1 MTGELVLVT
10 GGTGFVG
17 SHCIVALLQ
26 QGYRVRTT
34 VRSLGREQ
42 QLRSMISS
50 AGVDAGPDHLE
61 LAEADLLA
69 DAGWDDAMAGCDYLL
84 HVASP
89 FPLGVPKDEDEL
101 IRPAREGALRA
112 LRAAKKAGVKR
123 AVLTSS
129 FAAIGYGHPHDSRMF
144 TEADWTDLTGTEA
157 VAPYPKSKTLAERA
171 AWDYVAGEGAGLELS
186 VVNPVAIFGPPLGS
200 DTGTSLELLR
210 RMLDGKVPGLPRLAF
225 GIIDVRDVADLHM
238 RAMTHPE
245 AAGERFLAIS
255 GDFMSMK
262 AMAEVLRSAL
272 GERARKVPTRQLPDW
287 LVRLVGRFDSGV
299 GQLATE
305 IGADKHATSQKA
317 QDLLGWSP
325 RPPEEALV
333 SSAES
338 LLALG

>member
-17 SHCIVALLQ
+17 SHCIVALLEH
-26 QGYRVRTT
+26 GHRVRTT

-42 QLRSMISS
+42 QLRSMISA
-50 AGVDAGPDHLE
+50 AGVDAGPDRLE
-61 LAEADLLA
+61 LVEADLLA
-69 DAGWDDAMAGCDYLL
+69 DAGWDDAMAGCRYVL

-112 LRAAKKAGVKR
+112 LTAARKAGVER

-129 FAAIGYGHPHDSRMF
+129 FAAIGYGHPHGSRMF
-144 TEADWTDLTGTEA
+144 TEADWTDLSGAEP

-200 DTGTSLELLR
+200 DTGTSLELLN
-210 RMLDGKVPGLPRLAF
+210 RMLQGQLPGLPRLTF
-225 GIIDVRDVADLHM
+225 GIVDVRDVADLHV

-255 GDFMSMK
+255 GDFMSLRW
-262 AMAEVLRSAL
+262 MADVLRTRL

-287 LVRLVGRFDSGV
+287 LVRLVGRFDSGT
-299 GQLATE
+299 GQIATE
-305 IGADKHATSQKA
+305 LGADKHATSDKA
-317 QDLLGWSP
+317 QSLLGWSP

-333 SSAES
+333 SSAEA
-338 LLALG
+338 LLAR

>member
-26 QGYRVRTT
+26 QGHRVRTT
-34 VRSLGREQ
+34 VRSRSREQ
-42 QLRSMISS
+42 QLRSMISA
-50 AGVDAGPDHLE
+50 AGVDAGPDRLE
-61 LAEADLLA
+61 LAEADLLV
-69 DAGWDDAMAGCDYLL
+69 DTGWDDAMEGCRFVL

-112 LRAAKKAGVKR
+112 LTAARKAGVER
-123 AVLTSS
+123 VVLTSS
-129 FAAIGYGHPHDSRMF
+129 FAAIGYGHPHGSRMF
-144 TEADWTDLTGTEA
+144 TEADWTELSGAEP

-210 RMLDGKVPGLPRLAF
+210 RMLEGKMPGLPRLSF
-225 GIIDVRDVADLHM
+225 GIVDVRDVADLHV

-245 AAGERFLAIS
+245 ASGERFLAIS
-255 GDFMSMK
+255 GDFMSL
-262 AMAEVLRSAL
+262 AWMADVLRARL
-272 GERARKVPTRQLPDW
+272 GERGRKIPTRQLPDW
-287 LVRLVGRFDSGV
+287 LIRLVGRFDSGT
-299 GQLATE
+299 GQIATE
-305 IGADKHATSQKA
+305 LGADKHATSQKA
-317 QDLLGWSP
+317 HDLLGWSP

-333 SSAES
+333 SSAEA
-338 LLALG
+338 LLAR

>member
-17 SHCIVALLQ
+17 SHCIVALLE
-26 QGYRVRTT
+26 QGHRVRTT

-42 QLRSMISS
+42 QLRSMISA
-50 AGVDAGPDHLE
+50 AGVDAGPDRLE

-69 DAGWDDAMAGCDYLL
+69 DAGWDDAMAGCRYVL

-112 LRAAKKAGVKR
+112 LTAARKAGVER

-129 FAAIGYGHPHDSRMF
+129 FAAIGYGHPHGSRMF
-144 TEADWTDLTGTEA
+144 TEADWTDLSGGEP

-200 DTGTSLELLR
+200 DTGTSLELLN
-210 RMLDGKVPGLPRLAF
+210 RMLQGQLPGLPRLTF
-225 GIIDVRDVADLHM
+225 GIVDVRDVADLHV

-255 GDFMSMK
+255 GDFMSLRW
-262 AMAEVLRSAL
+262 MADVLRTRL

-287 LVRLVGRFDSGV
+287 LVRLVGRFDSGT
-299 GQLATE
+299 GQIATE
-305 IGADKHATSQKA
+305 LGADKHATSDKA
-317 QDLLGWSP
+317 QSLLGWSP

-333 SSAES
+333 SSAEA
-338 LLALG
+338 LLAR

>member
-17 SHCIVALLQ
+17 SHCIVALLE
-26 QGYRVRTT
+26 QGHRVRTT

-42 QLRSMISS
+42 QLRSMISA
-50 AGVDAGPDHLE
+50 AGVDAGPDRLE

-69 DAGWDDAMAGCDYLL
+69 DAGWDDAMAGCRYVL

-112 LRAAKKAGVKR
+112 LTAARKAGVER

-129 FAAIGYGHPHDSRMF
+129 FAAIGYGHPHGSRMF
-144 TEADWTDLTGTEA
+144 TEADWTDLSGAEP

-200 DTGTSLELLR
+200 DTGTSLELLN
-210 RMLDGKVPGLPRLAF
+210 RMLQGQLPGLPRLTF
-225 GIIDVRDVADLHM
+225 GIVDVRDVADLHV

-255 GDFMSMK
+255 GDFMSLRW
-262 AMAEVLRSAL
+262 MADVLRTRL

-287 LVRLVGRFDSGV
+287 LVRLVGRFDSGT
-299 GQLATE
+299 GQIATE
-305 IGADKHATSQKA
+305 LGADKHATSDKA
-317 QDLLGWSP
+317 QSLLGWSP

-333 SSAES
+333 SSAEA
-338 LLALG
+338 LLAR